1 MDEVYLCLLS
11 IALVVVWI
19 AGVVVATGFWSTAA
33 AICIPPYAWYLL
45 IERVMQV
52 LGLIVT

>member
-19 AGVVVATGFWSTAA
+19 AGVVVATGFWSTTA